1 MIYDMTPFALRSLAV
16 AIMAYSTTASA
27 GQTPA
32 VPKTPVADHH
42 QHLMSPALATAW
54 KIPAPVTADDVVAQL
69 DSAGIRSAAILSMAY
84 AWGSESLQS
93 GDAEEHARV
102 RAENDWTAAQAGHY
116 PGRLVAFCSV
126 NPLKEYAVAEIDRC
140 AATPALRAGLK
151 LHFANSGVDLRDSG
165 HVRRLRRVFHA
176 ADEHRMAIVV
186 HARTTISKQRPY
198 GAEHARVFLETLLP
212 AAPDVPVQIA
222 HLAGSGGYDEDG
234 VDAALGVFVDAIAA
248 KDPRVA
254 KLWFDVSG
262 IALIGNWPRPAAR
275 VAERIRQLGVERVL
289 WGADGAAG
297 GTTPTAAWKAFTET
311 PLTPREIETIRSNVA
326 PYLRENAANHPTGGA

>member
-1 MIYDMTPFALRSLAV
+1 MVRLASLLGAV
-16 AIMAYSTTASA
+16 AAVAA
-27 GQTPA
+27 VGQAP
-32 VPKTPVADHH
+32 PGPLADHH
-42 QHLMSPALATAW
+42 QHLFGPAIVARATT
-54 KIPAPVTADDVVAQL
+54 PMEMVDADRLIGLL
-69 DSAGIRSAAILSMAY
+69 DQAGIRQAAVLSLAY
-84 AWGSESLQS
+84 MYGNPNRPPV
-93 GDAEEHARV
+93 EHEYEAV
-102 RAENDWTAAQAGHY
+102 KAENDWTSAQVAKY
-116 PGRLVAFCSV
+116 PDRLVAFCSV
-126 NPLKEYAVAEIDRC
+126 NPLRPYALDEIARC
-140 AATPALRAGLK
+140 DGDPRLKRGLK
-151 LHFANSGVDLRDSG
+151 LHFGNSDVNLTNPADAA
-165 HVRRLRRVFHA
+165 RLREVFA
-176 ADEHRMAIVV
+176 LANRHRMAIVV

-311 PLTPREIETIRSNVA
+311 PLTPGEIETIRTNVA
-326 PYLRENAANHPTGGA
+326 PYLN